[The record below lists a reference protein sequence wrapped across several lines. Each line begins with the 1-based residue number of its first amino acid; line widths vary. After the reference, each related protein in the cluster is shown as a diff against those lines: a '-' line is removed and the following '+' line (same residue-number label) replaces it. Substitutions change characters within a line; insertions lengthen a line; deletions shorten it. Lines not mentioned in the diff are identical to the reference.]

1 MRGREEDT
9 LDFEGRGMN
18 RVLVAYASR
27 YGSTAEVAREI
38 GGVLTQAGLAADVL
52 AVEQVRDLGPY
63 GAIVLGT
70 AIRMEKPLKP
80 TMTFVA
86 KHHEELA
93 RIPAALFSLGVHM
106 RHDTPENRDRTRRYL
121 APLLASLPRPIH
133 LGFFGG
139 KVDYARIGPFW
150 RFIASHDKSG
160 EMAEGDWRDWEAI
173 RRWAGELVPLLAAG
187 RA

>member
-9 LDFEGRGMN
+9 LDLEERGMN

>member
-1 MRGREEDT
+1 MAFVEKYREALGR
-9 LDFEGRGMN
+9 
-18 RVLVAYASR
+18 VP
-27 YGSTAEVAREI
+27 
-38 GGVLTQAGLAADVL
+38 L
-52 AVEQVRDLGPY
+52 AV
-63 GAIVLGT
+63 
-70 AIRMEKPLKP
+70 
-80 TMTFVA
+80 
-86 KHHEELA
+86 
-93 RIPAALFSLGVHM
+93 FSLGVHM

-160 EMAEGDWRDWEAI
+160 EMEEGDWRDWKAI